1 MTTIRT
7 FGRRPTLG
15 EMKAYYAREDVISFL
30 YDECQIRNVH
40 AAFRAKTWPIH
51 PTSKNHLRMIIDET
65 IQNRIVPAYQ
75 KAPKPIDAVR
85 LKKHEY
91 LSFHSFA
98 TVTDGDKVLRFD
110 LMFEADLMGWRRS
123 FEALSGMI
131 RLLDEFEVCYRMKYS
146 GVRSLHLIIPCEGLP
161 KQFLGELVTHQRQ
174 DIERKIRRYFTR
186 HCGMPGAV
194 ERNGILRLAYSLNED
209 NGLVSLPISS
219 DELPSFRPW
228 EANIYNVTIDKPW
241 HGDIPTGASR
251 KGLNFLREVYN
262 DEAKARQKKE
272 RRIYFGLEIIPK
284 DRSRYAAKSSQS
296 SVERWGTQLKSDDE
310 AERVSAAWNL
320 MTTPQA
326 IPISILEKGLADE
339 NSDVR
344 WYLTEA
350 MQKNLSTEAIKLSVK
365 MLWDSNTLVRISAID
380 TLVLAGEEALNELLS
395 AVTSWSEAKIPI
407 KARGNATALST
418 EAFLD
423 AVYAI
428 NKIGISSQSEKI
440 KSLVYS
446 SGSRIIVHVLQKM
459 IDSNSGGYGT
469 GWYIQQLRS
478 SFSQHG
484 IESVVFSEAVGRLVP
499 KLLLNCSEVQ
509 PPLYLLSRS
518 ISILQEIWR
527 SCAIPLC
534 VIREIADSLPQSGV
548 EIPINRVTQAEQAF
562 LQSVVKPAVINLSKE
577 QKVRIL
583 VAFMICGKP
592 RLRQPSAKVLLKIG
606 VKEAADAMAI
616 WQAFALDDTL
626 RASSLMPRLVLAVKF
641 LKQLDPSIEKSV
653 EADTALS
660 QIGGSE
666 AVPALIEASVKIKH
680 TEVNLN
686 AARALAAIGD
696 PAVPALLSAMRDED
710 RRLCR
715 TAARVLGRI
724 GNKAAVP
731 ALISALRDKHAA
743 VRASAAE
750 ALGAIGSSTAV
761 EALQEALSDKSK
773 HVRHKA
779 QLALRN
785 ISTPEAMKAM
795 AVRRLG

>member
-40 AAFRAKTWPIH
+40 AAFRAKTWPIR
-51 PTSKNHLRMIIDET
+51 PTSKNHLRMIIIET
-65 IQNRIVPAYQ
+65 DQNRIVPAYQ
-75 KAPKPIDAVR
+75 KTPKPIDAVR

-91 LSFHSFA
+91 LSFHSLA
-98 TVTDGDKVLRFD
+98 TVTDGDKILRFD

-161 KQFLGELVTHQRQ
+161 KQFLGKPVTQQRR
-174 DIERKIRRYFTR
+174 DIERKVCRYFTR
-186 HCGMPGAV
+186 HCSLPGTV
-194 ERNGILRLAYSLNED
+194 EKNGILRLAYSLNED

-228 EANIYNVTIDKPW
+228 EANIYNVTINKPW
-241 HGDIPTGASR
+241 HGDIPAGASR

-262 DEAKARQKKE
+262 DESKARQKKE
-272 RRIYFGLEIIPK
+272 KKIYFGLEIIPK
-284 DRSRYAAKSSQS
+284 DRSKYATKSPQS
-296 SVERWGTQLKSDDE
+296 SVERLVKQLKSDDE

-326 IPISILEKGLADE
+326 IPISILENGLADE

-350 MQKNLSTEAIKLSVK
+350 IQKNLSTEATKLAIK
-365 MLWDSNTLVRISAID
+365 MLWDSDMLVRMSAID
-380 TLVLAGEEALNELLS
+380 TLVLAGEQMINELLF
-395 AVTSWSEAKIPI
+395 AVASWSEGQIPI
-407 KARGNATALST
+407 EAQDGTTELSI

-428 NKIGISSQSEKI
+428 NKIGISNQSEKI
-440 KSLVYS
+440 KLLVHS
-446 SGSRIIVHVLQKM
+446 SGSRIIVQALQKM
-459 IDSNSGGYGT
+459 LNRGYG
-469 GWYIQQLRS
+469 YIQQLRS

-484 IESVVFSEAVGRLVP
+484 IESMVFSEAVGRLVP
-499 KLLLNCSEVQ
+499 QLLLNCSEAH
-509 PPLYLLSRS
+509 PPFHLLSQS
-518 ISILQEIWR
+518 LAILLEIWR
-527 SCAIPLC
+527 NCAIPLC
-534 VIREIADSLPQSGV
+534 VIQEIADSLPQNDI
-548 EIPINRVTQAEQAF
+548 EIPINRITQAEQAF

-583 VAFMICGKP
+583 VAFMIGGKP
-592 RLRQPSAKVLLKIG
+592 RLRELAAKLLLKIG
-606 VKEAADAMAI
+606 VKEAADAMVI
-616 WQAFALDDTL
+616 WQAFSLDNTL
-626 RASSLMPRLVLAVKF
+626 RASSLMPRLVSAVKF
-641 LKQLDPSIEKSV
+641 LKQLEPSIEKSV
-653 EADTALS
+653 EADTTLS
-660 QIGGSE
+660 RIGGSE

-696 PAVPALLSAMRDED
+696 PAVPALLSAMRNED
-710 RRLCR
+710 RRLRR
-715 TAARVLGRI
+715 TAARVLGSI

-731 ALISALRDKHAA
+731 ALVSALRDKHAA

-750 ALGAIGSSTAV
+750 ALGTIGSSTAV

-785 ISTPEAMKAM
+785 ISTAK
-795 AVRRLG
+795 R